1 MLEEGGDYWKNGKAG
16 KKMAKKRKKEM
27 ITSSLEK
34 GSIQPECS
42 SNIMFN
48 IFVNLTLRQKSKH
61 TYVDNKSQDTRS
73 VQMKTQIPPTKNWMA
88 LIIGKLQQKKE

>member
-16 KKMAKKRKKEM
+16 KKTAKKGKKEM
-27 ITSSLEK
+27 ITSSPEK

-48 IFVNLTLRQKSKH
+48 IFVNLTLRQNPSIH
-61 TYVDNKSQDTRS
+61 
-73 VQMKTQIPPTKNWMA
+73 MLITKVRIHGQYRRRHRYHPQTGWH
-88 LIIGKLQQKKE
+88 